1 MREITLV
8 GLGGFAGSVL
18 RYKVGALLLHTSPN
32 SQFPWATL
40 IVNGVGCLLIGII
53 ATMIERFT
61 SYNAELRL
69 LLLTGVLGG
78 FTTFSAFGL
87 ETLLLIRN
95 GSIILAFINIASN
108 FLIGILSV
116 WLGLILVNST
126 R

>member
-69 LLLTGVLGG
+69 LLITGVLGG
-78 FTTFSAFGL
+78 FTTFSAFGF
-87 ETLLLIRN
+87 ETMTLLRS
-95 GSIILAFINIASN
+95 GSIVFAGMNVGANIIVG
-108 FLIGILSV
+108 LIGV
-116 WLGLILVNST
+116 WLGMYIGGVC